1 MTYCFQP
8 VITILYDRAPQDAS
22 ISFRRKH
29 HAVGRRHKPCP
40 KQAAHLGRVSGGRW
54 AGTKGD
60 TAPWLPKSWSM
71 RMNQGGWRPGLFGF
85 VSDSV
90 SGWGG
95 PSPIQGS

>member
-8 VITILYDRAPQDAS
+8 VITILYDRASQDAS
-22 ISFRRKH
+22 VSFCCKH

-40 KQAAHLGRVSGGRW
+40 RQAAHLGRVSGGN
-54 AGTKGD
+54 GKGPSV
-60 TAPWLPKSWSM
+60 TQLPGFP
-71 RMNQGGWRPGLFGF
+71 RNQGGWRPGVFCF

-95 PSPIQGS
+95 PSPIQGSSLLS